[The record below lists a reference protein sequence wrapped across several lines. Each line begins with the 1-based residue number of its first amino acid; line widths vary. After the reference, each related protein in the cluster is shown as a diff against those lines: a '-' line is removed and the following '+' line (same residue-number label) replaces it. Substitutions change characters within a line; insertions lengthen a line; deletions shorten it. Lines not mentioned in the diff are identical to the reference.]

1 MMEVC
6 KNMGVINLLQHRYK
20 KSSISHS
27 LRKALSNGEIKV
39 FYQPKIE
46 AGSTRV
52 VGAEALVRWQK
63 PDGSFIY
70 PDMFIPALEE
80 NGSIVELDF
89 FVYEQV
95 FKKLHERVRER
106 KPIVPVSMNVSR
118 AHLEDGRI
126 YNYIRNLFKKYH
138 VLLKYTEF
146 ELTESMYVQNIDT
159 IFAVVKEFRE
169 KGGRIS
175 MDDFGSGYSSLNLL
189 TDLPIDT
196 LKVDRVFLKSDHLNE
211 NEKTVLSCVL
221 EMAKKLHMDVVCEG
235 VETDEQSRF
244 LSLLGCDMFQGFLYA
259 KPLPENEYYSY
270 LEAHLE
276 TEINEVHFSF
286 DGHLKDDTGKY
297 EGIVLGDNI
306 TFCDGPAKGMSGLH
320 FGGGEPMHNSVE
332 LPVELL
338 KNDSFS
344 INMWIKEEYA
354 RLWTSA
360 YYVGYE
366 NGFCSIMPRGWDM
379 KLNFRIKDASDH
391 DGWYDTGNQTIKSQE
406 WIMVT
411 ACYNSANHVSTV
423 YINGER
429 TGLIND
435 VINLISPKNI
445 LIGGDI
451 YAKGFEGCV
460 SDLRIFDQALSFE
473 AVKRMYDKV
482 KEKQKNSSQWQ
493 QGSRQGEKLINKR
506 IPLEELHYSLN
517 GNLEEA
523 SGKPELKYNG
533 QELAFEE
540 GPWEGSLGVTL
551 KGGNI
556 KENVLIVP
564 ELPEQMDGY
573 TISYWI
579 KDENPRPWVS
589 SFYAGTKHGFM
600 SEIPLTADGKSMYR
614 LKDTLRET
622 EWRDTIWERFMDK
635 GKWHHIVLIY
645 QKDIRMIAHYVDGKS
660 NGIKDDCFDIGEI
673 TQMIFG
679 GDVFT
684 MSFEGA
690 IADIHIY
697 NQPLEIEAILER
709 TVR

>member
-1 MMEVC
+1 
-6 KNMGVINLLQHRYK
+6 MGVIKLLQRGYK
-20 KSSISHS
+20 KNNVRHF
-27 LRKALSNGEIKV
+27 LKKALYNGEIKV

-52 VGAEALVRWQK
+52 IGAEALVRWQK

-95 FKKLHERVRER
+95 FKTLQERISAG

-118 AHLEDGRI
+118 AHLDDGRI
-126 YNYIRNLFKKYH
+126 YDYVKGLFKKYH
-138 VLLKYTEF
+138 VHPKYTEF
-146 ELTESMYVQNIDT
+146 ELTESMYVQNIDKILT
-159 IFAVVKEFRE
+159 VVKEFRE

-196 LKVDRVFLKSDHLNE
+196 LKVDKVFLKNVHLHE
-211 NEKTVLSCVL
+211 NEKTVLSCVI

-235 VETDEQSRF
+235 VETGEQSRF

-259 KPLPENEYYSY
+259 RPLPMEEYYAY

-286 DGHLKDDTGKY
+286 DGHLKDDTGTY
-297 EGIVLGDNI
+297 EGLVLGDNI
-306 TFCDGPAKGMSGLH
+306 TFCDGPVRGMGGLH

-332 LPVELL
+332 LPAELL

-354 RLWTSA
+354 RLWTGV

-379 KLNFRIKDASDH
+379 KLNFRIKDSSDH
-391 DGWYDTGNQTIKSQE
+391 DGWYDVGNQTIKPQE

-429 TGLIND
+429 TGLLND
-435 VINLISPKNI
+435 VINLVSPKNI

-460 SDLRIFDQALSFE
+460 SDLSIFDQPLSFE
-473 AVKRMYDKV
+473 TVKKMYESV
-482 KEKQKNSSQWQ
+482 KEKQKDDPEWQ
-493 QGSRQGEKLINKR
+493 HRNMKGEKLMNKK
-506 IPLEELHYSLN
+506 IPLEEFHYSLN
-517 GNLEEA
+517 GTLREENGELE
-523 SGKPELKYNG
+523 LLYNG
-533 QELAFEE
+533 KELSYEE
-540 GPWEGSLGVTL
+540 GPWEGSLGVTM
-551 KGGNI
+551 KGGNVG
-556 KENVLIVP
+556 ENILILPKIP
-564 ELPEQMDGY
+564 ERMEGY

-589 SFYAGTKHGFM
+589 SFYAGTEHGFM
-600 SEIPLTADGKSMYR
+600 SEIPMTADGKSMYR
-614 LKDTLRET
+614 LKDKRRET

-635 GKWHHIVLIY
+635 GKWHHVVIIY
-645 QKDIRMIAHYVDGKS
+645 QKDVRMIAHYVDGKS
-660 NGIKDDCFDIGEI
+660 NGLKDDCFDIGHI

-697 NQPLEIEAILER
+697 NQPLELEEVMER
-709 TVR
+709 TGR

>member
-1 MMEVC
+1 
-6 KNMGVINLLQHRYK
+6 MGVIKLLQRGYK
-20 KSSISHS
+20 KSSVRNSMK
-27 LRKALSNGEIKV
+27 KALYNGEIKV

-52 VGAEALVRWQK
+52 IGAEALVRWQK

-80 NGSIVELDF
+80 NGSIVDLDF

-95 FKKLHERVRER
+95 FKTLQERISAG

-118 AHLEDGRI
+118 AHLKDGRI
-126 YNYIRNLFKKYH
+126 YSYIKDLFKKYH
-138 VLLKYTEF
+138 VHPKYTEF
-146 ELTESMYVQNIDT
+146 ELTESMYVQNIDKILT
-159 IFAVVKEFRE
+159 VVKEFRE

-196 LKVDRVFLKSDHLNE
+196 LKVDKVFLKNEHLNE
-211 NEKTVLSCVL
+211 NEKTVLSCVI
-221 EMAKKLHMDVVCEG
+221 EMAKKLRMDVVCEG
-235 VETDEQSRF
+235 VETEEQSRF

-259 KPLPENEYYSY
+259 KALPMEEYYDY
-270 LEAHLE
+270 LETHLE
-276 TEINEVHFSF
+276 TEINEVHFGF
-286 DGHLKDDTGKY
+286 DGHLKDDTGMY
-297 EGIVLGDNI
+297 QGIVLGDNI
-306 TFCDGPAKGMSGLH
+306 TFCDGPVRGMGGLH

-332 LPVELL
+332 LPAELL

-344 INMWIKEEYA
+344 INMWLKEEYA

-379 KLNFRIKDASDH
+379 KLNFRIKDSSDH
-391 DGWYDTGNQTIKSQE
+391 DGWYDVGNQTIKPQE

-429 TGLIND
+429 TGLLND
-435 VINLISPKNI
+435 VINLVSPKNI

-460 SDLRIFDQALSFE
+460 ADLSIFDQPLSFE
-473 AVKRMYDKV
+473 TVKKMYERV
-482 KEKQKNSSQWQ
+482 KEKQKEDPEWQ
-493 QGSRQGEKLINKR
+493 QRNRRGEKLINKR

-517 GNLEEA
+517 GTLKESNGELE
-523 SGKPELKYNG
+523 LLYNG
-533 QELAFEE
+533 KELSYEE

-551 KGGNI
+551 KGGNAG
-556 KENVLIVP
+556 ENVLILPKIP
-564 ELPEQMDGY
+564 ERMDGY

-589 SFYAGTKHGFM
+589 SFYAGTEHGFM
-600 SEIPLTADGKSMYR
+600 SEIPITADGKSMYR
-614 LKDTLRET
+614 LKDVRRET

-635 GKWHHIVLIY
+635 GKWHHVVIIY

-660 NGIKDDCFDIGEI
+660 NGIKDDCFDIGQI
-673 TQMIFG
+673 KQVIFG

-697 NQPLEIEAILER
+697 NQPLEIEEVMER
-709 TVR
+709 TER

>member
-1 MMEVC
+1 
-6 KNMGVINLLQHRYK
+6 MGVIKLLQREYK
-20 KSSISHS
+20 RSNVRHFLK
-27 LRKALSNGEIKV
+27 KALYNGEIKV

-52 VGAEALVRWQK
+52 IGAEALVRWQK

-70 PDMFIPALEE
+70 PDMFIPVLEE

-95 FKKLHERVRER
+95 FKTLQERISAG

-118 AHLEDGRI
+118 AHLDDGRI
-126 YNYIRNLFKKYH
+126 YDYVKGLFKKYH
-138 VLLKYTEF
+138 VHPKYTEF
-146 ELTESMYVQNIDT
+146 ELTESMYVQNINKILT
-159 IFAVVKEFRE
+159 VVKEFRE
-169 KGGRIS
+169 KGGKIS

-196 LKVDRVFLKSDHLNE
+196 LKVDKVFLKNAHLHE
-211 NEKTVLSCVL
+211 NEKTVLSCVI

-235 VETDEQSRF
+235 VETGEQSRF

-259 KPLPENEYYSY
+259 KALPMEEYYAY

-286 DGHLKDDTGKY
+286 DGHLKDDTGTF
-297 EGIVLGDNI
+297 EGHVLGDNI
-306 TFCDGPAKGMSGLH
+306 TFCDGPVKGMRGLH
-320 FGGGEPMHNSVE
+320 FGGGEPMYNSVE
-332 LPVELL
+332 LPAEIL

-354 RLWTSA
+354 RLWTGV
-360 YYVGYE
+360 YYAGYE

-379 KLNFRIKDASDH
+379 KLNFRIKDSSDH
-391 DGWYDTGNQTIKSQE
+391 DGWYDVGNQTINQQE

-429 TGLIND
+429 TGLLND

-460 SDLRIFDQALSFE
+460 SDLSIFDQPLSFE
-473 AVKRMYDKV
+473 TIKKMYERV
-482 KEKQKNSSQWQ
+482 KEKQKDDPEWQ
-493 QGSRQGEKLINKR
+493 HRSMKGEKLTNKK
-506 IPLEELHYSLN
+506 IPLEEFHYSLN
-517 GNLEEA
+517 GTLKEENGELE
-523 SGKPELKYNG
+523 LLYNG
-533 QELAFEE
+533 KELSYEE
-540 GPWEGSLGVTL
+540 GPWKGSLGVTM
-551 KGGNI
+551 KGGNAG
-556 KENVLIVP
+556 ENILILPKIP
-564 ELPEQMDGY
+564 ERMEGY

-589 SFYAGTKHGFM
+589 SFYAGTEHGFM
-600 SEIPLTADGKSMYR
+600 SEIPMTADGKSMYR
-614 LKDTLRET
+614 LKDKRRET

-635 GKWHHIVLIY
+635 GKWHHVVIIY
-645 QKDIRMIAHYVDGKS
+645 QKDVRMIAHYVDGKS
-660 NGIKDDCFDIGEI
+660 NGIKDDCFDIGHI

-697 NQPLEIEAILER
+697 NQPLELEEVMER
-709 TVR
+709 AGR

>member
-1 MMEVC
+1 
-6 KNMGVINLLQHRYK
+6 MGVINFLQHKYK
-20 KSSISHS
+20 KSSVRRS
-27 LRKALSNGEIKV
+27 LKKALYNGEIKV

-63 PDGSFIY
+63 ADGSFIY

-95 FKKLHERVRER
+95 FKTLQERIREG

-126 YNYIRNLFKKYH
+126 YSYVKELFKKYH
-138 VLLKYTEF
+138 VLPKYVEF
-146 ELTESMYVQNIDT
+146 ELTESMYVQNMDKILT
-159 IFAVVKEFRE
+159 VVKEFRE

-189 TDLPIDT
+189 TNLPIDT
-196 LKVDRVFLKSDHLNE
+196 LKVDKVFLKNEHLQE
-211 NEKTVLSCVL
+211 NEKTILSCVI

-235 VETDEQSRF
+235 VETEEQSRF

-259 KPLPENEYYSY
+259 KPLPQEEYYTY

-286 DGHLKDDTGKY
+286 DGHLKDDTGTY
-297 EGIVLGDNI
+297 EGLVLGDNI
-306 TFCDGPAKGMSGLH
+306 TFCDGPARGMRGLH
-320 FGGGEPMHNSVE
+320 FGGGEPMHDSVE
-332 LPVELL
+332 LPVALL

-344 INMWIKEEYA
+344 INIWIKEEYA
-354 RLWTSA
+354 RLWTGA

-379 KLNFRIKDASDH
+379 KLNFRIKNSADH
-391 DGWYDTGNQTIKSQE
+391 DGWYDVGNQTVNNHE
-406 WIMVT
+406 WVMVT
-411 ACYNSANHVSTV
+411 ACYNSANHVSSV

-429 TGLIND
+429 TGLMND
-435 VINLISPKNI
+435 VFNLVSPKNI

-460 SDLRIFDQALSFE
+460 ADLSIFDQALSFE
-473 AVKRMYDKV
+473 TVKKMYEKV
-482 KEKQKNSSQWQ
+482 KEKQDSEWLARSV
-493 QGSRQGEKLINKR
+493 QGEKLENKR
-506 IPLEELHYSLN
+506 IPLEELHFSLD
-517 GNLEEA
+517 GTLQEETREIEMEYRGEELE
-523 SGKPELKYNG
+523 
-533 QELAFEE
+533 FEE
-540 GPWEGSLGVTL
+540 GPWEGSRSVRM
-551 KGGNI
+551 KGGGI
-556 KENVLIVP
+556 GENTLVVP
-564 ELPEQMDGY
+564 QMPEQMEGY

-589 SFYAGTKHGFM
+589 SFYAGTEHGFM
-600 SEIPLTADGKSMYR
+600 AEIPMTADKKSMYR
-614 LKDTLRET
+614 LKDSRRET
-622 EWRDTIWERFMDK
+622 EWRDTIWESFMEK
-635 GKWHHIVLIY
+635 GKWHQVVLIY
-645 QKDIRMIAHYVDGKS
+645 QKNIRMIAHYVDGKS

-673 TQMIFG
+673 KQMVFG

-684 MSFEGA
+684 KSFEGA
-690 IADIHIY
+690 IADIHIF
-697 NQPLEIEAILER
+697 NQALELEEVLER
-709 TVR
+709 TARKQ

>member
-1 MMEVC
+1 
-6 KNMGVINLLQHRYK
+6 MGVINLLQHRYK

>member
-1 MMEVC
+1 
-6 KNMGVINLLQHRYK
+6 MGVIGLLQHSYK
-20 KSSISHS
+20 NGRVKRS
-27 LRKALSNGEIKV
+27 LKKALYNGEIKV

-63 PDGSFIY
+63 ADGSFVY

-89 FVYEQV
+89 FVYKQV
-95 FKKLHERVRER
+95 FRTLHSRLKAG
-106 KPIVPVSMNVSR
+106 KPVVPVSMNVSR

-126 YNYIRNLFKKYH
+126 YDYVKDLFEKYK
-138 VLLKYTEF
+138 VPPKYTEF

-159 IFAVVKEFRE
+159 ILAMVKEFRE

-189 TDLPIDT
+189 TDLPIDI
-196 LKVDRVFLKSDHLNE
+196 LKVDKVFLKNDHLQE
-211 NEKTVLSCVL
+211 NEKTILSCVI

-235 VETDEQSRF
+235 VETEEQSRF
-244 LSLLGCDMFQGFLYA
+244 LSLLGCDMFQGFLYS
-259 KPLPENEYYSY
+259 KPIPMEEYYAY
-270 LEAHLE
+270 LEAHLD
-276 TEINEVHFSF
+276 TEINEVHFGF
-286 DGHLKDDTGKY
+286 DGSLRDDTGTY

-306 TFCDGPAKGMSGLH
+306 TFCDGPARGMGGLH
-320 FGGGEPMHNSVE
+320 FGGGEPLHDSVK

-354 RLWTSA
+354 RLWTGA

-379 KLNFRIKDASDH
+379 KLNFRIKDSADH
-391 DGWYDTGNQTIKSQE
+391 DGWYDTGNQTIKQHE

-411 ACYNSANHVSTV
+411 ACYNSANHVSTL

-429 TGLIND
+429 TGLLND
-435 VINLISPKNI
+435 VFNLVSPKNI
-445 LIGGDI
+445 LVGGDI

-460 SDLRIFDQALSFE
+460 SDLSIFDQALSFE
-473 AVKRMYDKV
+473 TVKKMYEKV
-482 KEKQKNSSQWQ
+482 KEKQKEDPEWQ
-493 QGSRQGEKLINKR
+493 ERDWQGERPVNKR

-517 GNLEEA
+517 GTLKEE
-523 SGKPELKYNG
+523 SGKAELKFNG
-533 QELAFEE
+533 QELTFEE
-540 GPWEGSLGVTL
+540 GPCEGSLGVTL
-551 KGGNI
+551 KGGHAG
-556 KENVLIVP
+556 ENVLTVQR
-564 ELPEQMDGY
+564 LPEQMEGY

-579 KDENPRPWVS
+579 KDNNPRPWVS
-589 SFYAGTKHGFM
+589 SFYAGAEHGFM
-600 SEIPLTADGKSMYR
+600 SEIPMTADGKSMYR
-614 LKDTLRET
+614 IKDIRRET

-635 GKWHHIVLIY
+635 GKWHHVVLIY
-645 QKDIRMIAHYVDGKS
+645 QRDIRMIAHYVDGKS
-660 NGIKDDCFDIGEI
+660 NGIKDDCFEIGQI

-684 MSFEGA
+684 MSLEGA

-697 NQPLEIEAILER
+697 NQPLEIEEVMRR
-709 TVR
+709 TEL